1 MVIKLPCI
9 ATLKEHVQI
18 LNPLPDKGFRKIRA
32 GIFSASFSRSNDAPG
47 FEEVWCFW
55 TKCQKQKTLQ
65 INICRVFR
73 AI

>member
-18 LNPLPDKGFRKIRA
+18 LNPLPDKGCRKNRA
-32 GIFSASFSRSNDAPG
+32 GILSACFSRSNDAPG
-47 FEEVWCFW
+47 FEEVWCFLRR
-55 TKCQKQKTLQ
+55 CQKQKNLQ
-65 INICRVFR
+65 INICRFFR